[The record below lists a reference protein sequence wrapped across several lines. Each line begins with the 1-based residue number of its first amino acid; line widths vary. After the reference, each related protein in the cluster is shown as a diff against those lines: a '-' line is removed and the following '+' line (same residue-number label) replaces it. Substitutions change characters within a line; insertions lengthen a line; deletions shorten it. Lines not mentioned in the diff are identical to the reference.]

1 MNSKFWLWFGVIMMI
16 GLVLFGIPYTL
27 ILFGEKIDL
36 EQKLKDKK
44 P

>member
-1 MNSKFWLWFGVIMMI
+1 MKNGVIMLI
-16 GLVLFGIPYTL
+16 SLVIFSIPYTL

-36 EQKLKDKK
+36 EQKLKDKQ